1 MRIFVEEITVRDSAI
16 ADRIIKALETNPV
29 NPEPTGGLRNV
40 EPKYEIDLYEHNRD
54 FDPVRNKTDERPYI
68 TLKIFVREELVK

>member
-16 ADRIIKALETNPV
+16 ADRIVKALETNQV
-29 NPEPTGGLRNV
+29 DTEPTGGLRNV

-54 FDPVRNKTDERPYI
+54 FDPVRNKPDECPYI
-68 TLKIFVREELVK
+68 TLKIFVRRDVV